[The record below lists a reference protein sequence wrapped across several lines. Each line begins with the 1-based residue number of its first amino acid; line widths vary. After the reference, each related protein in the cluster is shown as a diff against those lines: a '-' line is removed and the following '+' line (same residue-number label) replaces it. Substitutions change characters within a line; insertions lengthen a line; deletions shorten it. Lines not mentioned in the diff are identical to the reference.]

1 MENRL
6 SIISTAIVLLFI
18 LDPFGNIPLLLSVL
32 KNVDKQ
38 RHRSIILREMFIGL
52 AILLFFLFLGDR
64 FLSIFGLE
72 TQAISI
78 SGGIIF
84 LIIALKMIFP
94 DSSGASLFGNEE
106 AEEPLIVPIAVPMV
120 SGPGAIA
127 TVMLI
132 AKSHPQEL
140 SSILLALLLAW
151 VVTTAILLLSP
162 LFYKVLQKRG
172 LKALER
178 LMGMLLLM
186 MAVEMFIQGIRQL
199 IPTF

>member
-1 MENRL
+1 
-6 SIISTAIVLLFI
+6 
-18 LDPFGNIPLLLSVL
+18 
-32 KNVDKQ
+32 
-38 RHRSIILREMFIGL
+38 
-52 AILLFFLFLGDR
+52 
-64 FLSIFGLE
+64 
-72 TQAISI
+72 
-78 SGGIIF
+78 
-84 LIIALKMIFP
+84 
-94 DSSGASLFGNEE
+94 
-106 AEEPLIVPIAVPMV
+106 MV

-140 SSILLALLLAW
+140 SSLLIALLLAW
-151 VVTTAILLLSP
+151 LVVTTILLLSP
-162 LFYKVLQKRG
+162 LFYKILQKRG

>member
-18 LDPFGNIPLLLSVL
+18 LDPFGNIPLLLGVL
-32 KNVDKQ
+32 KNIDKQ
-38 RHRSIILREMFIGL
+38 RHRSIILREMVIGL
-52 AILLFFLFLGDR
+52 AILLFFLFLGDI

-72 TQAISI
+72 PQAIAI

-106 AEEPLIVPIAVPMV
+106 SEEPLIVPIAIPMV

-132 AKSHPQEL
+132 AKSHPQEF

-151 VVTTAILLLSP
+151 AVTTAILLLSP